1 MKRKALIIL
10 WICLIPI
17 IANAQKQIDGI
28 YYEIVENNC
37 PYKKVR
43 LTNTRLR
50 VCILDEPLISMG
62 GISSVSEPIIERRKR
77 LRTMT
82 IKLSPEASDQLTRIT
97 KNLLGKNL
105 VFVLDRK
112 AVSLMK
118 INGTITNGEIKLV
131 EDIEYSNLVTIRKRI
146 EEITG
151 L

>member
-1 MKRKALIIL
+1 
-10 WICLIPI
+10 
-17 IANAQKQIDGI
+17 
-28 YYEIVENNC
+28 
-37 PYKKVR
+37 
-43 LTNTRLR
+43 
-50 VCILDEPLISMG
+50 
-62 GISSVSEPIIERRKR
+62 
-77 LRTMT
+77 MT